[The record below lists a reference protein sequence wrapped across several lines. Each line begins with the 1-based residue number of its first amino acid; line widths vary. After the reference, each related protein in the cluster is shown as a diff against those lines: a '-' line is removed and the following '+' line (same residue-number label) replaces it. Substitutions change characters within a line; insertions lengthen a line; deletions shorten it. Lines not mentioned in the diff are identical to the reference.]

1 MRQVHSST
9 VHVLSN
15 EDIKEF
21 IEKEGDAIITSKTNT
36 AIGVFTA
43 DCVPV
48 IVVDDIKGVV
58 AVVHSGWRGTISS
71 ITKKT
76 IETMNRKFN
85 TDYRDVKVYVGPH
98 IRKCCYEVSQELKET
113 FLEETGIPEDVLFD
127 GRRLSLEECI
137 LKDIREIGVLE
148 ENIYTLNL
156 CTYCNEDIRLH
167 SYRKSNGGYKVITA
181 NNGLDALKKVKENK
195 PDLLLLD
202 LMLPGMD
209 GLDVC
214 KEIKRDK
221 ETSKTSI
228 IMLTAKSEELD
239 KILGLELGADDYI
252 TKPFSIRELL
262 ARVKAVLR
270 RSSSDEISEEIYEI
284 GRLKV
289 DFERHEVLINNE
301 KVELTLKE
309 FELLEILIKNKG
321 KILRRETLLD
331 KVWGYEYIGETRTV
345 DVHIR
350 YLRKKVEDDDKN
362 PKFIETIRG
371 VGYRF
376 NPVE

>member
-1 MRQVHSST
+1 MADEK
-9 VHVLSN
+9 VL
-15 EDIKEF
+15 I
-21 IEKEGDAIITSKTNT
+21 
-36 AIGVFTA
+36 
-43 DCVPV
+43 
-48 IVVDDIKGVV
+48 VDDEEHIV
-58 AVVHSGWRGTISS
+58 
-71 ITKKT
+71 
-76 IETMNRKFN
+76 ELLQFN
-85 TDYRDVKVYVGPH
+85 LV
-98 IRKCCYEVSQELKET
+98 
-113 FLEETGIPEDVLFD
+113 
-127 GRRLSLEECI
+127 
-137 LKDIREIGVLE
+137 
-148 ENIYTLNL
+148 NA
-156 CTYCNEDIRLH
+156 
-167 SYRKSNGGYKVITA
+167 GYKVITA

-376 NPVE
+376 SSDNN

>member
-1 MRQVHSST
+1 MADEK
-9 VHVLSN
+9 VL
-15 EDIKEF
+15 I
-21 IEKEGDAIITSKTNT
+21 
-36 AIGVFTA
+36 
-43 DCVPV
+43 
-48 IVVDDIKGVV
+48 VDDEEHIV
-58 AVVHSGWRGTISS
+58 
-71 ITKKT
+71 
-76 IETMNRKFN
+76 ELLQFN
-85 TDYRDVKVYVGPH
+85 LV
-98 IRKCCYEVSQELKET
+98 
-113 FLEETGIPEDVLFD
+113 
-127 GRRLSLEECI
+127 
-137 LKDIREIGVLE
+137 
-148 ENIYTLNL
+148 NA
-156 CTYCNEDIRLH
+156 
-167 SYRKSNGGYKVITA
+167 GYKVITA

-331 KVWGYEYIGETRTV
+331 KVWVYEYIGETRTV